1 MELVIYNI
9 FFIGISLY
17 LIKQNLN
24 FNIAKIRFIKNNS
37 FTNDFYIIVGVI
49 VGFLLTYK
57 ISYVKNVQSINTRL
71 QELVLFTNDN
81 CYHIH
86 HYMWMFII
94 LFAVIAERKIKTKKY
109 VNGIL
114 AFLIGSSL
122 VDVLYKDWILIK
134 NNCHKNKIMKFFS
147 DKQYGKFML

>member
-1 MELVIYNI
+1 M
-9 FFIGISLY
+9 
-17 LIKQNLN
+17 IKQNLN

>member
-1 MELVIYNI
+1 M
-9 FFIGISLY
+9 
-17 LIKQNLN
+17 IKQNLN

-71 QELVLFTNDN
+71 QEFVLFTNNN

-86 HYMWMFII
+86 HYMWMFVILVTVII
-94 LFAVIAERKIKTKKY
+94 ERKIKIKKY
-109 VNGIL
+109 MNGLL

-122 VDVLYKDWILIK
+122 VDLLFKDWTLIK